1 MSSRS
6 KDIIFLLG
14 AGTSAE
20 AGIPTSAAMI
30 SKLEEKVHSDKD
42 WGGFSDLYNHVK
54 SAVLYKDGLAG
65 RFGDGASYNIEL
77 LVNTLYE
84 LERNEEHPLY
94 PFIAAWNARFVSL
107 AGDRFA
113 RVRELRHR
121 ILQLLKQW
129 VCPDD
134 PTEGAYYAGL
144 ISAQRA
150 FTFPLRIFSLN
161 YDLCVERLH
170 SAEFV
175 VETGFSG
182 FGPKHV
188 WSYERFIDIE
198 RGENPPPQ
206 AFLYKLHG
214 SIDWKRDPKTKT
226 LSRVEQVHP
235 IPPDEMEIIFGRE
248 AKLEAADP
256 YLFYAYEF
264 RQCAIETKLV
274 VAIGYSFSDPHIN
287 KIISQALKVDAPKTL
302 IVVSKCEEERTAQFQ
317 SQLATRLE
325 VDLQRIRIER
335 GTAKDFLDRSDLG
348 QMLLDAVPQA
358 ESPPF

>member
-1 MSSRS
+1 MSSRA

-14 AGTSAE
+14 AGASAE
-20 AGIPTSAAMI
+20 AGIPPSAAMI
-30 SKLEEKVHSDKD
+30 SKLEAKLQADKE
-42 WGGFSDLYNHVK
+42 WKPFGDLYNHVK
-54 SAVLYKDGLAG
+54 SAILYKDGLAG
-65 RFGDGASYNIEL
+65 RFGSCVSYNIET

-107 AGDRFA
+107 AGQRFCT
-113 RVRELRHR
+113 VRDFRHK
-121 ILQLLKQW
+121 ILDLLKHW

-134 PTEGAYYAGL
+134 PTEGSYYGGFVA
-144 ISAQRA
+144 AQRV

-161 YDLCVERLH
+161 YDLCVERLN
-170 SAEFV
+170 STEFA

-182 FGPKHV
+182 FGPKHI
-188 WSYERFIDIE
+188 WSYERFIDLE
-198 RGENPPPQ
+198 RGENSPPQ

-214 SIDWKRDPKTKT
+214 SIDWKRDPESKA

-264 RQCAIETKLV
+264 RQCALEAKLI
-274 VAIGYSFSDPHIN
+274 VAIGYSFYDSHIN
-287 KIISQALKVDAPKTL
+287 KIVSQAIKADHSKRLL
-302 IVVSKCEEERTAQFQ
+302 VVSKVADTEAPVLQTDLARRLGIPADKVSVQ
-317 SQLATRLE
+317 S
-325 VDLQRIRIER
+325 
-335 GTAKDFLDRSDLG
+335 GTAKA
-348 QMLLDAVPQA
+348 LLSSPSFGEELLKAIPQP
-358 ESPPF
+358 ESPF

>member
-1 MSSRS
+1 MSSRA

-14 AGTSAE
+14 AGASAE
-20 AGIPTSAAMI
+20 AGIPPSAAMI
-30 SKLEEKVHSDKD
+30 SRLEEKLHGDKE
-42 WGGFSDLYNHVK
+42 WKGYSDLYNQIK
-54 SAVLYKDGLAG
+54 SAILYKDGLAG
-65 RFGDGASYNIEL
+65 RFGDVVSYNIES
-77 LVNTLYE
+77 LVNTLHE

-94 PFIAAWNARFVSL
+94 PFIAAWNARFASL
-107 AGDRFA
+107 AGERFA
-113 RVRELRHR
+113 RVRDLRHR
-121 ILQLLKQW
+121 ILELLKHW

-134 PTEGAYYAGL
+134 PTEGEYYTGL
-144 ISAQRA
+144 IAAQRV

-161 YDLCVERLH
+161 YDLCVERLQ
-170 SAEFV
+170 SPEFV

-214 SIDWKRDPKTKT
+214 SIDWKRDPQTKA

-264 RQCAIETKLV
+264 RQCALEAKVI
-274 VAIGYSFSDPHIN
+274 VALGYSFSDPHIN
-287 KIISQALKVDAPKTL
+287 KIVSQALKADEPKRL
-302 IVVSKCEEERTAQFQ
+302 VVVSTCNGEAAAKHQDDLAERLGAD
-317 SQLATRLE
+317 S
-325 VDLQRIRIER
+325 QRIKIES
-335 GTAKDFLDRSDLG
+335 GTAREFLRRADLG
-348 QMLLDAVPQA
+348 QALLDSVPQP
-358 ESPPF
+358 ESPF